1 MKNKNFIYE
10 YWSRTELGRQ
20 MIASDAVSDND
31 LLFLIPNNVKRR
43 HGLPVTRTY
52 GKRKSVI
59 KRHRKRFLASFQLF
73 DIISE
78 LVEELI
84 PKAWNGEFFN
94 QFVDF
99 KDVSFGDKEQFE
111 FEVNKF
117 ENVRSRTENDSIC
130 RKIQYHL

>member
-1 MKNKNFIYE
+1 MKNKDFIYE

-20 MIASDAVSDND
+20 MMASDSVSDSD

-59 KRHRKRFLASFQLF
+59 KRNRKRFLASFRLF
-73 DIISE
+73 DMISE

-84 PKAWNGEFFN
+84 PEACNEEFFG
-94 QFVDF
+94 QFVEF
-99 KDVSFGDKEQFE
+99 KNLSIGDKVPCEYE
-111 FEVNKF
+111 IPSKKYYNEI
-117 ENVRSRTENDSIC
+117 RIS
-130 RKIQYHL
+130 

>member
-1 MKNKNFIYE
+1 MWKNKNFVYE

-20 MIASDAVSDND
+20 MIASDSVSDSD

-59 KRHRKRFLASFQLF
+59 KQNRKRFLASFQLF

-78 LVEELI
+78 LVAELI
-84 PKAWNGEFFN
+84 PKALNEEFFE
-94 QFVDF
+94 QFVEF
-99 KDVSFGDKEQFE
+99 KNLDIGDKHQFE
-111 FEVNKF
+111 YEIPEKK
-117 ENVRSRTENDSIC
+117 SYD
-130 RKIQYHL
+130 KIQIL